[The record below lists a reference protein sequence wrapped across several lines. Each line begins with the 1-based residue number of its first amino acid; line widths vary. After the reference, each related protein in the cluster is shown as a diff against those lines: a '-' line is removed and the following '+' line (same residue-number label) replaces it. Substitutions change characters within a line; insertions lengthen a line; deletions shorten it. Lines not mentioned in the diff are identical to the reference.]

1 MLYRYMS
8 LEKHQKEVDE
18 WVSNF
23 TPKYWPPME
32 QFARLVEE
40 VGELGRE
47 LNHMHGSKKK
57 KSSEEVKELGQEL
70 SDVLFTLICLANNH
84 NISLEEEWEKLVNE
98 KMYGRDLNSFEK
110 KESSNEGNEESKNE
124 QESITEEQESND
136 LEELEEL

>member
-1 MLYRYMS
+1 MS
-8 LEKHQKEVDE
+8 LEKHQKEVDD

-47 LNHMHGSKKK
+47 LNHLHGTKKK

-70 SDVLFTLICLANNH
+70 SDVLFTVFCMANSHDIN
-84 NISLEEEWEKLVNE
+84 LEEEWEKLVNE
-98 KMYGRDLNSFEK
+98 KMYGRDKDRFDKNDNLETASKDEEDNTDQIKDSE
-110 KESSNEGNEESKNE
+110 SNE
-124 QESITEEQESND
+124 D
-136 LEELEEL
+136 LEEIEEI

>member
-1 MLYRYMS
+1 MAL
-8 LEKHQKEVDE
+8 KEVQKKVDD
-18 WVSNF
+18 WAKQFN
-23 TPKYWPPME
+23 PPYWQPLEIM
-32 QFARLVEE
+32 ARLTEE
-40 VGELGRE
+40 VGELARE
-47 LNHMHGSKKK
+47 INHLYGPKKK

-98 KMYGRDLNSFEK
+98 KMYGRDLNRFEK